1 MMKRLLF
8 MLLLRKFWNHKLWVK
23 LYFRH
28 GNMDVVAFLVSKVKV
43 DTTLK
48 DRYGHTAT
56 DLAKKSNHQTVY
68 EFLLADDNIK

>member
-1 MMKRLLF
+1 MIEI
-8 MLLLRKFWNHKLWVK
+8 
-23 LYFRH
+23 YFRH

-56 DLAKKSNHQTVY
+56 ELAKKANHQNVY
-68 EFLLADDNIK
+68 EFLLGDENIKLAIF

>member
-1 MMKRLLF
+1 ME
-8 MLLLRKFWNHKLWVK
+8 
-23 LYFRH
+23 
-28 GNMDVVAFLVSKVKV
+28 VVAFLVSKVKV

-56 DLAKKSNHQTVY
+56 ELAQKSNHQAVY

>member
-1 MMKRLLF
+1 
-8 MLLLRKFWNHKLWVK
+8 
-23 LYFRH
+23 
-28 GNMDVVAFLVSKVKV
+28 MDVVAFLVSKVKV